1 MDLSDISVCLMVILG
16 SVSTLVCTV
25 EEVEVCSNDT
35 VGPYS
40 CVWSESPLQASYLIP
55 LVT

>member
-40 CVWSESPLQASYLIP
+40 CVWSECPLQASYLIP